1 MLVVE
6 LETSQTNGV
15 NSAAG
20 ELEKLET
27 SQTNGVNSA
36 AANAS
41 LIIPVVI
48 PE

>member
-36 AANAS
+36 ANAS